1 MKIVSTFFSWVAD
14 AKVLF
19 YGYTGLDMEKIAP
32 VIVLSIVVP
41 ALLIVLFFFVCIRLK
56 RVRDDRVPFECGF
69 DPKSSA
75 RVPFSLRFF
84 LLAVIFLIFDVE
96 VSLLFPL
103 CYSIVLSVK
112 VETLLSLFVFLLVIL
127 GGLFLE

>member
-1 MKIVSTFFSWVAD
+1 
-14 AKVLF
+14 
-19 YGYTGLDMEKIAP
+19 MEKIAP
-32 VIVLSIVVP
+32 VIVLSVVVP

-103 CYSIVLSVK
+103 CYSIVLGMK
-112 VETLLSLFVFLLVIL
+112 VEALLSLFVFLLVIL